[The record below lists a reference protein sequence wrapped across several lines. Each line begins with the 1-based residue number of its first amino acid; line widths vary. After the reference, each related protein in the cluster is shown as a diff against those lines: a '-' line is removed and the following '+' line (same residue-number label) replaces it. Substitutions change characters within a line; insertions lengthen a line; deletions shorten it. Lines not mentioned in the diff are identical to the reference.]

1 MAPNFGLAT
10 GVFIQNPI
18 HLNTSILFFKAW
30 SVFLLVVG
38 LHTGLSGQKKPCE
51 IPANPL
57 GKKPQVEIKKYPDKA
72 VIRINAFPPVEYF
85 FAPEEKEDFPGSVY
99 DATFSDIQMV
109 KVGEPCELAIIG
121 MTIQNMKKASK
132 VYHYRVEPPVSA
144 STEEVTE
151 NLKKNIDREVEISGA
166 LEVKSKK
173 IRIIVWDNQSV
184 DGDSLSIFLNGIPVV
199 EHYALVKQPR
209 AFEATL
215 SDGVNV
221 VTLFAHNLGKFPPN
235 TAAIT
240 IDDGKAKQTR
250 ILSSTLQKCEA
261 IELVLKE

>member
-1 MAPNFGLAT
+1 MNKLILQSKIW
-10 GVFIQNPI
+10 GVFVLITFVAPAM
-18 HLNTSILFFKAW
+18 SA
-30 SVFLLVVG
+30 
-38 LHTGLSGQKKPCE
+38 QKTPCQ

-57 GKKPQVEIKKYPDKA
+57 GKKPQVDIKKYPDKA
-72 VIRINAFPPVEYF
+72 VIQINAFPAVEYF
-85 FAPEEKEDFPGSVY
+85 FAPEEKEDFPSSVY
-99 DATFSDIQMV
+99 DVTFSDIQIV
-109 KVGEPCELAIIG
+109 KVGEPCQLAIVG

-151 NLKKNIDREVEISGA
+151 NLKKNIDREVQISGA

-184 DGDSLSIFLNGIPVV
+184 DGDSLSIFLNGVPVV

-215 SDGVNV
+215 SDGPNV
-221 VTLFAHNLGKFPPN
+221 LTLFAHNLGKFSPN